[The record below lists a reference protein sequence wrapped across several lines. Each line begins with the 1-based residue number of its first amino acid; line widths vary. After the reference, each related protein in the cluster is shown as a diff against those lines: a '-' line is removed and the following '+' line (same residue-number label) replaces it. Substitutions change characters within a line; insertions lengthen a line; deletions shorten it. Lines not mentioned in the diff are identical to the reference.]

1 MVLRTE
7 RLFDGLEPLFDGLTS
22 DEQRRLYFLLLVADK
37 LDPREA
43 LAFAERIEGFI
54 SGKTVATEPNP
65 PQPSASVNDPTGE
78 TSCAIRTNNSEAGSG
93 SSRNDSLASAPNEVD
108 GRSCASPNDPASF
121 SGTAVA
127 PKTLDRSMQVEF
139 FKAIARGATNA
150 ELAERFGLTKRQAHA
165 LRIGIIRRTRAG
177 GSAKSRDREHNA
189 GGVRTA
195 DDRRASQQ
203 QKTHDEIEVVRFLRQ
218 TGDVVVRDGDVFT
231 VNSILQLTLQELV
244 ARGNARRLQRGKP
257 AFDFPRVTPPS
268 IESKT
273 NGAGGEQH

>member
-7 RLFDGLEPLFDGLTS
+7 RLFDGLTS

-65 PQPSASVNDPTGE
+65 PLPFASVNDPTGE
-78 TSCAIRTNNSEAGSG
+78 NSCAIRTNNSEAGLG
-93 SSRNDSLASAPNEVD
+93 SSGNDSLAPAPAPNEVD
-108 GRSCASPNDPASF
+108 GGSCASPKDPASF
-121 SGTAVA
+121 AGTAVA
-127 PKTLDRSMQVEF
+127 PKALDRSMQIEF

-165 LRIGIIRRTRAG
+165 LRIGMIRRTRAG
-177 GSAKSRDREHNA
+177 GSAKSRDREHKT
-189 GGVRTA
+189 GGVQTV

-203 QKTHDEIEVVRFLRQ
+203 QKTHDGVEVVRFLRQ

-231 VNSILQLTLQELV
+231 VNSILQLTLQELI
-244 ARGNARRLQRGKP
+244 ARGNVRRLQRGKP
-257 AFDFPRVTPPS
+257 AFDFPRVTLPN

-273 NGAGGEQH
+273 NGAGGEQR